1 MEEQQSRRRLG
12 TGFLLRPTGPAWNEA
27 KKGFAASKRKK
38 AVTGWP
44 PAMAR
49 DLAATKMTGTPRD
62 AAVFKRPG
70 VREVATLLDSL
81 PSPAL
86 PPVVR
91 AAALSV
97 NTISTL
103 QDYQQSR
110 PRWASA
116 AAAHRAEYE
125 PVQQREA
132 AARES
137 HFVMLDGLPIAVAAD
152 TAHGVMCPWNPES
165 SSLSLGKTGDVKEQA
180 ALATRQEEGAISEGG
195 TGVASG
201 ANKRRR
207 HKGARPNA
215 LSSLTPLVD
224 RISSKHKPSGALTD
238 RSAASPFRQSAE
250 VRDPDFGVQSP
261 KAMSKRMF
269 KAPLRSR
276 PTTRSLPS
284 LAVCGAGHQ
293 DGSEGKQMESK
304 TERAKDDTNIA
315 VKDMKQSVAWF
326 GSMRDSL
333 WKRPYGKRVISG
345 PPDRSLRS
353 PTRIET
359 DVQVHIAARAPIDW
373 QHPSEWQRRTT
384 KSAHQPPSTAGSRHT
399 WMPLFTLPLSEFVMT
414 NKPSPRKE
422 LYQEPFPW
430 RSMPGAETHVRC
442 GPENNG
448 KPDSGIVMHHG
459 ISTYEA
465 ALQEGGLGSP
475 RRTIAA
481 GSSWKAARPTTIEER
496 DTQRYVKTDVVIV
509 GGGGGGNRGEGGM
522 QGAPGCKS
530 LDTVKRPVDAP
541 GAGFIRVSASSPWK
555 ME

>member
-137 HFVMLDGLPIAVAAD
+137 HFVLLDGLPLAVAAD
-152 TAHGVMCPWNPES
+152 TAHGILCPWKPES
-165 SSLSLGKTGDVKEQA
+165 SSLSLVKTGDVKEQA
-180 ALATRQEEGAISEGG
+180 APATRQEEGAKSEGC
-195 TGVASG
+195 TGVARG
-201 ANKRRR
+201 ANNRRR
-207 HKGARPNA
+207 HKG
-215 LSSLTPLVD
+215 TPLMD
-224 RISSKHKPSGALTD
+224 RIANKHKSSGALTC

-250 VRDPDFGVQSP
+250 AHDPSFGVQPP
-261 KAMSKRMF
+261 KAMSHKMF
-269 KAPLRSR
+269 KTPLRSR
-276 PTTRSLPS
+276 P
-284 LAVCGAGHQ
+284 
-293 DGSEGKQMESK
+293 
-304 TERAKDDTNIA
+304 
-315 VKDMKQSVAWF
+315 
-326 GSMRDSL
+326 
-333 WKRPYGKRVISG
+333 
-345 PPDRSLRS
+345 
-353 PTRIET
+353 
-359 DVQVHIAARAPIDW
+359 
-373 QHPSEWQRRTT
+373 
-384 KSAHQPPSTAGSRHT
+384 
-399 WMPLFTLPLSEFVMT
+399 
-414 NKPSPRKE
+414 
-422 LYQEPFPW
+422 
-430 RSMPGAETHVRC
+430 VR
-442 GPENNG
+442 
-448 KPDSGIVMHHG
+448 
-459 ISTYEA
+459 
-465 ALQEGGLGSP
+465 
-475 RRTIAA
+475 
-481 GSSWKAARPTTIEER
+481 
-496 DTQRYVKTDVVIV
+496 
-509 GGGGGGNRGEGGM
+509 
-522 QGAPGCKS
+522 
-530 LDTVKRPVDAP
+530 
-541 GAGFIRVSASSPWK
+541 
-555 ME
+555 